1 MKPATFGLLMAGLL
15 AASDWKPVRTWPPV
29 PDSVQWGKPSA
40 VLALADGA
48 VMIFQRGSPALLR
61 FDAEG
66 KMIAAFSTGF
76 FQNAHGLKMAPD
88 GNIWVTDYTRHV
100 IVKFSPDGKQLLML
114 GQPDRMGSDR
124 EHFGGVADL
133 AFLPNGE
140 FYVADGYKNSRVV
153 KFDRNGKY
161 LKEWGRP
168 GAGPG
173 EFHLP
178 HCIAI
183 DKSGKVYVGDR
194 ENKRIQ
200 IFTADG
206 KYLNEW
212 HTGSPY
218 GITFASDGTLWM
230 ADGVNNRVVRIDKAG
245 RVIDS
250 FDLPVD
256 KPDGSGGHML
266 SVAGDGSIYV
276 AETGRFMVRKYVR
289 GK

>member
-1 MKPATFGLLMAGLL
+1 MHKAAISLLLSGLLFSA
-15 AASDWKPVRTWPPV
+15 DWKPVQTWPPV
-29 PDSVQWGKPSA
+29 PDTVQWAKPSA
-40 VLALADGA
+40 VLALADGG
-48 VMIFQRGSPALLR
+48 VMIFQRGAPALLR
-61 FDAEG
+61 FSAGG
-66 KMIAAFSTGF
+66 KMVSAFSSGF

-100 IVKFSPDGKQLLML
+100 IVKFSPEGKQLLML
-114 GQPDRMGSDR
+114 GKLDQIASDR

-133 AFLPNGE
+133 AFLPNGD

-153 KFDRNGKY
+153 KFDRTGKY
-161 LKEWGRP
+161 LMEWGRP
-168 GAGPG
+168 GTGPG

-178 HCIAI
+178 HCVAI
-183 DKSGKVYVGDR
+183 DTSGKVYVGDR

-212 HTGSPY
+212 RTGSPY
-218 GITFASDGTLWM
+218 GITFAADGTLWM
-230 ADGVNNRVVRIDKAG
+230 ADGVNNRVVQIDKAG

-256 KPDGSGGHML
+256 KPDGTGGHML
-266 SVAGDGSIYV
+266 SVAADGSVYV
-276 AETGRFMVRKYVR
+276 AETGRFKVRKYVR
-289 GK
+289 SK